1 MSAPTIAAVTT
12 ILLARHAESD
22 WNRDRRWQGHADRPL
37 TELGRTQAEALA
49 DRLEH
54 TPLAAVYSS
63 DLARARDTARAVAS
77 RRDLAVVERRDLR
90 EVDVGS
96 WSGLT
101 RAEAEQ
107 RFPDGYRRWLGGSE
121 GWEDGETYE
130 QLRERVVEAVVA
142 ISEQHSGE
150 RVLVVAHGGSIR
162 AIHAAALSVDVRT
175 YRRIQRV
182 EPHATLSA
190 VCIEAG
196 RLTELCRAEDLDDFL
211 VREQERRRAAAARPP
226 TPAG

>member
-1 MSAPTIAAVTT
+1 MTT
-12 ILLARHAESD
+12 ILLARHGESD
-22 WNRDRRWQGHADRPL
+22 WNHVGRWQGHADRPL
-37 TELGRTQAEALA
+37 TDLGREQARELA
-49 DRLEH
+49 ERLASTE
-54 TPLAAVYSS
+54 LDAVYSS
-63 DLARARDTARAVAS
+63 DLERARETAAIVAQPH
-77 RRDLAVVERRDLR
+77 RLPVRELAALR

-130 QLRERVVEAVVA
+130 QLGERVVGAVLTIA
-142 ISEQHSGE
+142 ADRLGE
-150 RVLVVAHGGSIR
+150 RVLIVAHGGSIR
-162 AIHAAALSVDVRT
+162 AIHAAALSVDVHT

-190 VCIEAG
+190 VCISDG
-196 RLTELCRAEDLDDFL
+196 RLTELCRVEDLDDFL
-211 VREQERRRAAAARPP
+211 VEEQERRRAAAARPP

>member
-1 MSAPTIAAVTT
+1 MTT
-12 ILLARHAESD
+12 LLLARHGESD
-22 WNRDRRWQGHADRPL
+22 WNRAGRWQGHADRPL
-37 TELGRTQAEALA
+37 TDLGREQARELA
-49 DRLEH
+49 GRLES
-54 TPLAAVYSS
+54 TELDAVYSS
-63 DLARARDTARAVAS
+63 DLERARETAAIVAGPH
-77 RRDLAVVERRDLR
+77 RLPVRELTALR

-101 RAEAEQ
+101 RAEAEH

-130 QLRERVVEAVVA
+130 QLRERVVDAVLT
-142 ISEQHSGE
+142 ISAQHSGE

-190 VCIEAG
+190 VCIEDG
-196 RLTELCRAEDLDDFL
+196 RITELCRAEDLDDFL
-211 VREQERRRAAAARPP
+211 VKEQERRRAAAARPP